1 MPQLLDQI
9 TPEPKHEF
17 VSACNNAAWSVGEIA
32 LNMGQGEPPGF
43 RHCVQGLILL
53 T

>member
-9 TPEPKHEF
+9 TSDPKHEF

-32 LNMGQGEPPGF
+32 LNMGQGEPGDF
-43 RHCVQGLILL
+43 DDWVSGLNLL